1 MTTTTPREE
10 LLQVRMTTGE
20 ITMLREL
27 AELEGSTAS
36 ATVRALVRRAH
47 AAEFGRTPSKPK
59 RTAKARKS

>member
-1 MTTTTPREE
+1 
-10 LLQVRMTTGE
+10 MTTGE

-47 AAEFGRTPSKPK
+47 VAEFGRTPSKPK
-59 RTAKARKS
+59 RTAKGGKS